1 MLNALRV
8 LGRDLLRL
16 VKAPAALVVVVA
28 LIVLPSTY
36 TWFNVVGFWDPY
48 GNTGNMRVCV
58 VNEDAGGDNELMGS
72 MNLGNQIVD
81 TLKENTQLKW
91 DFMSYDEAM
100 EEVNSGRAY
109 AAFVIPSDFTSNL
122 FTILSGDFQQPNLQ
136 YYVNEK
142 VNPVS
147 PKVTDAGS
155 STLDSTINSE
165 FVSTVSEVVAEK
177 LDEKITEVESDL
189 NGAQSD
195 AVTQLD
201 RANNA
206 VSQTRS
212 KVSEL
217 TSSARDAQGKAS
229 SAKSSLNQ
237 VRDDVSNVEDQLQQ
251 VSDLSGTMQTSI
263 MNFTAIA
270 MPGMSNA
277 NLALSQAAAN
287 ATNSVTSAATAINK
301 AEGTVDASLERVQ
314 GVIDVNE
321 SIIAQLQSVY
331 DSMPDSS
338 SSDNSGSSS
347 SSGSFSSSSK
357 SSSKSSSWRS
367 IFSKSKSSSSSDST
381 GNTDGSTSGSGSSSS
396 GSGSSSGSSGSSGGS
411 SGSSS
416 GSSSSGSIDY
426 SKLKPQLKQAIEDLT
441 DRNARLQRSLESFKQ
456 LSQDVTASAD
466 AVSSAA
472 TALNVAAQNSIGTAG
487 TLQSQLFGTSLP
499 QVSNGLSQVSIAAV
513 NLKAAVSNQSYLVDE
528 TSNIVDQLNSTLGSA
543 IDSLGQTDTVLASLQ
558 DSVSKARTDITLLS
572 TSSTLSDFIESG
584 HIDATK
590 IAEFMQSPTKVT
602 TEKLYPLNS
611 YGTAM
616 APLFISLSLWVGTIM
631 LAVILKLEVDKEG
644 IPGLTVVQGYIGRW
658 LLFALLVIAQA
669 VVCVAGCLALG
680 VEVASVPAFYATAIC
695 MSLAYLCITYTLSSS
710 LQHIGI
716 GLCIILVFVQIPG
729 GTGLYP
735 VEMTDSFFRAVYPL
749 FPFTYGINALRE
761 SIGGFYQDQY
771 LFYMGVLALIS
782 LTMMIIGL
790 FVRPHLT
797 NLNRLV
803 AKEIQK
809 SDVLNVEAALVPE
822 RRYRIGQLIRALSDH
837 DEFHETMKSQAD
849 RFMKVYPILKRVALV
864 AGILVPIIFT
874 AVFAV
879 TMTAKV
885 VILTAWLIWLVV
897 VIAFLVVM
905 EFIRD
910 NIERQAS
917 IDGMSDDELRR
928 HLGIR
933 GRKTLKQL
941 VPAAVSGS
949 RITVPLPQIVKLG
962 DPGVSDS
969 SEESESETTQETG
982 EFAAVNLDEGAEDFG
997 AWLDAQDGEV
1007 EGSQES
1013 AQSAVSSDRADGA
1026 DEGSSSRTLD
1036 AAARKAKTSG
1046 DSLLDLAAQD
1056 KPAVFEGPAAALSHA
1071 ADEEDSEN
1079 EELLVVERPQCNV
1092 DVAPLTAIDLRNLR
1106 RRRRRARRAVELRA
1120 AASTFGDVA
1129 APADEASSQPDA
1141 PSMVEGDAKSKRLS
1155 SSDKKKAKKAKK
1167 AAAQSDKAVSADG
1180 SDKADKRD
1188 KKAKADAK
1196 KARKRDKKKQSKK
1209 GQEGNRA

>member
-16 VKAPAALVVVVA
+16 VKAPAALVVVAA

-72 MNLGNQIVD
+72 MNLGDQIVD

-201 RANNA
+201 RANSA

-347 SSGSFSSSSK
+347 GSSSSGSSSSSS

-396 GSGSSSGSSGSSGGS
+396 GSGSSSGSSGSP
-411 SGSSS
+411 S

-572 TSSTLSDFIESG
+572 TSSTLSDFIDSG

-735 VEMTDSFFRAVYPL
+735 VEMTDSFFRVAYPL

-771 LFYMGVLALIS
+771 LFYMGILALIS

-874 AVFAV
+874 AIFAV

-897 VIAFLVVM
+897 LIAFLVVI

-969 SEESESETTQETG
+969 SEESESEAKQDG
-982 EFAAVNLDEGAEDFG
+982 SEFAAVNLDEGAEDFG

-1007 EGSQES
+1007 EGPQES
-1013 AQSAVSSDRADGA
+1013 AQSAVSSDRTDGA
-1026 DEGSSSRTLD
+1026 DEGSSSRTQD

-1071 ADEEDSEN
+1071 ADEEDSED

-1155 SSDKKKAKKAKK
+1155 ASDKKKAKKAKK
-1167 AAAQSDKAVSADG
+1167 AAAQSDKAALADG
-1180 SDKADKRD
+1180 CDKADMRD
-1188 KKAKADAK
+1188 KKAKAEVK
-1196 KARKRDKKKQSKK
+1196 KAKKRDKKKQSKK

>member
-72 MNLGNQIVD
+72 MNLGDQIVD

-347 SSGSFSSSSK
+347 GSSSSGSSS

-367 IFSKSKSSSSSDST
+367 FFSKSKSSSSSGST

-396 GSGSSSGSSGSSGGS
+396 GSGSSSGSSGSS

-416 GSSSSGSIDY
+416 SGSGSIDY

-572 TSSTLSDFIESG
+572 TSSALSDFIDSG

-761 SIGGFYQDQY
+761 AIGGFYQDQY

-782 LTMMIIGL
+782 LTMMVIGL

-837 DEFHETMKSQAD
+837 DEFHETMKSQAE

-874 AVFAV
+874 AIFAV

-897 VIAFLVVM
+897 VIGLLVVM

-910 NIERQAS
+910 NIERQAA
-917 IDGMSDDELRR
+917 IDGMSDDELRH

-969 SEESESETTQETG
+969 SEESESDPRRETN
-982 EFAAVNLDEGAEDFG
+982 EFAAVNLDEGADDFG

-1013 AQSAVSSDRADGA
+1013 AQRSVSSGRTDGA
-1026 DEGSSSRTLD
+1026 DEGSSSRTQD

-1046 DSLLDLAAQD
+1046 DSLLDLAVQD

-1071 ADEEDSEN
+1071 ADEEGPED
-1079 EELLVVERPQCNV
+1079 EELLVVERPQCSV
-1092 DVAPLTAIDLRNLR
+1092 SVAPLTAVDLRNLR
-1106 RRRRRARRAVELRA
+1106 RRRRRARRAAELRA
-1120 AASTFGDVA
+1120 AASTSGDA
-1129 APADEASSQPDA
+1129 TAPADEASLRADA
-1141 PSMVEGDAKSKRLS
+1141 PSMAEGDAKSKRLS
-1155 SSDKKKAKKAKK
+1155 ASDKKKAKKAKK
-1167 AAAQSDKAVSADG
+1167 AAAQSDKAVSANG

-1188 KKAKADAK
+1188 KKTKAEAK
-1196 KARKRDKKKQSKK
+1196 KAKKRDKKKQSKK

>member
-155 STLDSTINSE
+155 STLDATINSE

-201 RANNA
+201 RANSA

-347 SSGSFSSSSK
+347 GSGSSS

-396 GSGSSSGSSGSSGGS
+396 GSGSSSGS

-543 IDSLGQTDTVLASLQ
+543 IDSLSQTDTVLAGLQ

-572 TSSTLSDFIESG
+572 TSSTLSDFIDSG

-735 VEMTDSFFRAVYPL
+735 VEMTDSFFRVAYPL

-771 LFYMGVLALIS
+771 LFYMGILALIS

-849 RFMKVYPILKRVALV
+849 RFMKAYPILKRVALV

-874 AVFAV
+874 AIFAV

-897 VIAFLVVM
+897 LIAFLVVI

-969 SEESESETTQETG
+969 SEESESETKQETG
-982 EFAAVNLDEGAEDFG
+982 EFAAVNLDDDGGFG

-1007 EGSQES
+1007 EGLQES
-1013 AQSAVSSDRADGA
+1013 AQSAVSTDQVSGA
-1026 DEGSSSRTLD
+1026 DEGLPSRVQG
-1036 AAARKAKTSG
+1036 AGVQKTSG

-1071 ADEEDSEN
+1071 ADEEDSED

-1141 PSMVEGDAKSKRLS
+1141 PSMVEGDEKSKRLS
-1155 SSDKKKAKKAKK
+1155 ASDKKKAKKAKK
-1167 AAAQSDKAVSADG
+1167 AAAQSDKAALAYG
-1180 SDKADKRD
+1180 CDKADMRD
-1188 KKAKADAK
+1188 KKAKAEVK
-1196 KARKRDKKKQSKK
+1196 KAKKRDKKKQSKK